1 MSHSMDGVPI
11 DLFLGSM
18 ASETGHLVRPALA
31 PEAAEFFTNSL
42 PHAKLALLVFAEFVP
57 VDPAPVVISLDGS
70 AAAGEVPGEASG
82 SPSAAAASGR

>member
-1 MSHSMDGVPI
+1 MSNSMDGVPI

-42 PHAKLALLVFAEFVP
+42 PHSKLALLVFAEFVP
-57 VDPAPVVISLDGS
+57 VDPTPVVLNLDGS
-70 AAAGEVPGEASG
+70 TVGRVSGDDAGT
-82 SPSAAAASGR
+82 PSAGSAGR